1 MLRMKTAD
9 DFSIFPCG
17 DQGITIQWGN
27 EISLAANQKVIALFH
42 ALRNN
47 PISDVTDIIPAY
59 HNLTLCYDLVQLKKK
74 FPDASGYEFMRKQ
87 LTACASALGEMALP
101 VSKLVRIPVCYAQ
114 QFAPDIA
121 PLAALHGIS
130 IEEVIAIHSGTNYRV
145 YMIGF
150 LPGFP
155 YMAMVNQKIQT
166 PRLPKPRARVPAGA
180 VGIAGAQTGIY
191 PTDSPGGWQLIGQTP
206 LKIFDLAKDNPV
218 LLQPGDEVQFYPVSI
233 EEFQTFQTT

>member
-1 MLRMKTAD
+1 
-9 DFSIFPCG
+9 
-17 DQGITIQWGN
+17 
-27 EISLAANQKVIALFH
+27 
-42 ALRNN
+42 
-47 PISDVTDIIPAY
+47 
-59 HNLTLCYDLVQLKKK
+59 
-74 FPDASGYEFMRKQ
+74 MRKQ
-87 LTACASALGEMALP
+87 LTACASALGEMVLP

-121 PLAALHGIS
+121 SLAALHGIS

-155 YMAMVNQKIQT
+155 YMAMVNKKIQT